1 MTSLQLVSNPDN
13 NLKTHFAFVN
23 HGTNKATERVT
34 LSRFDLDCYRLV
46 MEQGK
51 QAIYSQKDH
60 RLHHKKLLHPWHATQ
75 NIDDGNLHVCP
86 DVGGK
91 FI

>member
-1 MTSLQLVSNPDN
+1 MTSLQLVSHRDN
-13 NLKTHFAFVN
+13 NLKTHPAFVN
-23 HGTNKATERVT
+23 HGTNTF
-34 LSRFDLDCYRLV
+34 SRFDLDCNRLV

-60 RLHHKKLLHPWHATQ
+60 RLHHEKLLHPWHATQ
-75 NIDDGNLHVCP
+75 NIDNGNLHVCP